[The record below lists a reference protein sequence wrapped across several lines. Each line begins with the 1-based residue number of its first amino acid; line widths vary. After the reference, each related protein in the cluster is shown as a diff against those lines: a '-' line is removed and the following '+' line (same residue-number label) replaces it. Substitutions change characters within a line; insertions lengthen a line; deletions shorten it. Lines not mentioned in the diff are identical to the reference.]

1 MRRGFTLIELLVV
14 IAIIAILAA
23 ILFPVFARAREKAR
37 QTACLNNV
45 KQISLAILMYAQDYD
60 ETLPW
65 AYNVPDPLPRSGLIQ
80 LINPY
85 VQSSQVHDCPS
96 SNLKSTNSYL
106 GNRSY
111 GYNVNLFT
119 NGVTPAMRTLAEIRR
134 PAEIVAMGDTCLDQ
148 NAPVW
153 LLTPAYG
160 PFMCDPDGSNCR
172 VCGQTHNSLYAYP
185 LGSHSSQ
192 WDRPGFNFLERHN
205 GTGNAGFMDGHA
217 KAMKHMELYRNGSN
231 APYFNW
237 NQ

>member
-1 MRRGFTLIELLVV
+1 MFNSQ
-14 IAIIAILAA
+14 IIAILAA

-45 KQISLAILMYAQDYD
+45 KQITLAILMYAQDYD

-65 AYNVPDPLPRSGLIQ
+65 AYNVPDPLPRSGLIR

-96 SNLKSTNSYL
+96 SNLKSNLNDYL

-111 GYNVNLFT
+111 GYHVNLFT
-119 NGVTPAMRTLAEIRR
+119 SGVTPARRTLAEIRR

-148 NAPVW
+148 NARVW
-153 LLTPAYG
+153 LLTPSYG
-160 PFMCDPDGSNCR
+160 PFMCDPDGSNCKI
-172 VCGQTHNSLYAYP
+172 CGGTHNSRYADP
-185 LGSHSSQ
+185 LSGPAGTHSSQ
-192 WDRPGFNFLERHN
+192 YDRPGFNFIERHN

-217 KAMKHMELYRNGSN
+217 KAMKHFELYQNGN
-231 APYFNW
+231 NHPYFDYNV
-237 NQ
+237 